1 MFEDTQGV
9 SWDTSLNGFLY
20 VRLKR
25 ELDVDVFQLFAAEK
39 GLPDLLSDIE
49 KLVDALW
56 MICEKQAVERGVEM
70 EAFLERLGPQ
80 SIATATESLLQS
92 VMDFLPTPEQREA
105 AWAVIERAKQA
116 GKEILQ
122 EIPAQL
128 QSSSKQSSG
137 QTQG

>member
-39 GLPDLLSDIE
+39 GLPELLGDIE

-56 MICEKQAVERGVEM
+56 MICEKQAAERGVGM
-70 EAFLERLGPQ
+70 ESFLERLGPQ
-80 SIATATESLLQS
+80 NISAATESLLES

-116 GKEILQ
+116 GKEILR
-122 EIPAQL
+122 EIPSQL
-128 QSSSKQSSG
+128 QGNSNPNSG
-137 QTQG
+137 VMQD